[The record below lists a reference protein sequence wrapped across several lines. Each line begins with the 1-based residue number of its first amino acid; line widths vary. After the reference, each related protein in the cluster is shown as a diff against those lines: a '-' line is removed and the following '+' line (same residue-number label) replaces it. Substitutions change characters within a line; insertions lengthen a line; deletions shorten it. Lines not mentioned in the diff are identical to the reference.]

1 MQAKAH
7 STRFLSVYQSP
18 KHDKMVKLKIIYR
31 SVFEFHVFW
40 VTIAAL
46 ITNLFTE
53 VSMKK
58 FLKPALLVTAMLF
71 SLNASAELKI
81 AYIEMAQVMQSQQA
95 QDIGKKLQTE
105 FSSRA
110 NQLDQLKK
118 TLNDK
123 RTALE
128 KDSKKL
134 SEADMRDKSKQISDL
149 TIDFERKQRELNEDV
164 NIRKNEEMA
173 KFQQQL
179 NKAVSNIAQA
189 DGYDLIVY
197 NSVAYASK
205 KINITD
211 KVIAAIGK

>member
-1 MQAKAH
+1 MQNFLKSAL
-7 STRFLSVYQSP
+7 FLS
-18 KHDKMVKLKIIYR
+18 
-31 SVFEFHVFW
+31 
-40 VTIAAL
+40 AL
-46 ITNLFTE
+46 
-53 VSMKK
+53 
-58 FLKPALLVTAMLF
+58 LF
-71 SLNASAELKI
+71 SLNAAAELKI

-110 NQLDQLKK
+110 TQLDQLKK
-118 TLNDK
+118 TINGK
-123 RTALE
+123 RTALD

-134 SEADMRDKSKQISDL
+134 SDADLRDKTKQISDL

-164 NIRKNEEMA
+164 NIRKNEEMG

-179 NKAVSNIAQA
+179 NKAVNAIAQA

>member
-1 MQAKAH
+1 MQNFLKSAL
-7 STRFLSVYQSP
+7 FLS
-18 KHDKMVKLKIIYR
+18 
-31 SVFEFHVFW
+31 
-40 VTIAAL
+40 AL
-46 ITNLFTE
+46 
-53 VSMKK
+53 
-58 FLKPALLVTAMLF
+58 LF
-71 SLNASAELKI
+71 SLNAAAELKI

-110 NQLDQLKK
+110 TQLDQLKK
-118 TLNDK
+118 TINDK
-123 RTALE
+123 RTALD

-134 SEADMRDKSKQISDL
+134 SEADLRDKTKQISDL

-164 NIRKNEEMA
+164 NIRKNEEMG

-179 NKAVSNIAQA
+179 NKAVNAIAQT

>member
-1 MQAKAH
+1 
-7 STRFLSVYQSP
+7 
-18 KHDKMVKLKIIYR
+18 
-31 SVFEFHVFW
+31 
-40 VTIAAL
+40 
-46 ITNLFTE
+46 
-53 VSMKK
+53 MKK

>member
-1 MQAKAH
+1 MQNFLKSAL
-7 STRFLSVYQSP
+7 FLS
-18 KHDKMVKLKIIYR
+18 
-31 SVFEFHVFW
+31 
-40 VTIAAL
+40 AL
-46 ITNLFTE
+46 
-53 VSMKK
+53 
-58 FLKPALLVTAMLF
+58 LF
-71 SLNASAELKI
+71 SLNAAAELKI

-110 NQLDQLKK
+110 TQLDQLKK
-118 TLNDK
+118 TINDK
-123 RTALE
+123 RTALD

-134 SEADMRDKSKQISDL
+134 SEADLRDKTKQISDL

-164 NIRKNEEMA
+164 NIRKNEELG

-179 NKAVSNIAQA
+179 NKAVNAIAQA

>member
-1 MQAKAH
+1 
-7 STRFLSVYQSP
+7 
-18 KHDKMVKLKIIYR
+18 
-31 SVFEFHVFW
+31 
-40 VTIAAL
+40 
-46 ITNLFTE
+46 
-53 VSMKK
+53 MKK
-58 FLKPALLVTAMLF
+58 LLKPALFVTALLF
-71 SLNASAELKI
+71 SLNAAAELKI

-110 NQLDQLKK
+110 TQLDQLKK
-118 TLNDK
+118 TINDK
-123 RTALE
+123 RTALD

-134 SEADMRDKSKQISDL
+134 SEADLRDKTKQISDL

-164 NIRKNEEMA
+164 NIRKNEEMG

-179 NKAVSNIAQA
+179 NKAVNAIAQT

>member
-1 MQAKAH
+1 
-7 STRFLSVYQSP
+7 
-18 KHDKMVKLKIIYR
+18 
-31 SVFEFHVFW
+31 
-40 VTIAAL
+40 
-46 ITNLFTE
+46 
-53 VSMKK
+53 MKK
-58 FLKPALLVTAMLF
+58 FLKPALLVTALLF
-71 SLNASAELKI
+71 SLNAAAELKI

-110 NQLDQLKK
+110 TQLDQLKK
-118 TLNDK
+118 TINDK
-123 RTALE
+123 RTALD

-134 SEADMRDKSKQISDL
+134 SEADLRDKSKQISDL

-164 NIRKNEEMA
+164 NIRKNEEMG

-179 NKAVSNIAQA
+179 NKAVNAIAQT

-211 KVIAAIGK
+211 KVISALGK

>member
-1 MQAKAH
+1 
-7 STRFLSVYQSP
+7 
-18 KHDKMVKLKIIYR
+18 
-31 SVFEFHVFW
+31 
-40 VTIAAL
+40 
-46 ITNLFTE
+46 
-53 VSMKK
+53 MKK
-58 FLKPALLVTAMLF
+58 LLKPVLLVSALLF
-71 SLNASAELKI
+71 SLNAAAELKI

-110 NQLDQLKK
+110 TQLDQLKK
-118 TLNDK
+118 TINDK
-123 RTALE
+123 RTALD

-134 SEADMRDKSKQISDL
+134 SETDLRDKTKQISDL

-164 NIRKNEEMA
+164 NIRKNEEMG

-179 NKAVSNIAQA
+179 NKAVNAIAQT

>member
-1 MQAKAH
+1 MQ
-7 STRFLSVYQSP
+7 
-18 KHDKMVKLKIIYR
+18 
-31 SVFEFHVFW
+31 
-40 VTIAAL
+40 
-46 ITNLFTE
+46 N
-53 VSMKK
+53 
-58 FLKPALLVTAMLF
+58 FLKSALFVSALLF
-71 SLNASAELKI
+71 SLNAAAELKI

-110 NQLDQLKK
+110 TQLDQLKK
-118 TLNDK
+118 TINDK
-123 RTALE
+123 RTALD

-134 SEADMRDKSKQISDL
+134 SESDLRDKTKQISDL

-164 NIRKNEEMA
+164 NIRKNEEMG

-179 NKAVSNIAQA
+179 NKAVNTIAQA

-197 NSVAYASK
+197 NSVAFASK

>member
-1 MQAKAH
+1 MQNFLKSAL
-7 STRFLSVYQSP
+7 FLS
-18 KHDKMVKLKIIYR
+18 
-31 SVFEFHVFW
+31 
-40 VTIAAL
+40 AL
-46 ITNLFTE
+46 
-53 VSMKK
+53 
-58 FLKPALLVTAMLF
+58 LF
-71 SLNASAELKI
+71 SLNAAAELKI

-110 NQLDQLKK
+110 TQLDQLKK
-118 TLNDK
+118 TINDK
-123 RTALE
+123 RTALD

-134 SEADMRDKSKQISDL
+134 SEADLRDKTKQISDL

-164 NIRKNEEMA
+164 NIRKNEEMG

-179 NKAVSNIAQA
+179 NKAVNAIAQA

>member
-1 MQAKAH
+1 MQ
-7 STRFLSVYQSP
+7 
-18 KHDKMVKLKIIYR
+18 
-31 SVFEFHVFW
+31 
-40 VTIAAL
+40 
-46 ITNLFTE
+46 N
-53 VSMKK
+53 
-58 FLKPALLVTAMLF
+58 FLKSALFVSALLF
-71 SLNASAELKI
+71 SLNAAAELKI

-110 NQLDQLKK
+110 TQLDQLKK
-118 TLNDK
+118 TINDK
-123 RTALE
+123 RTALD

-134 SEADMRDKSKQISDL
+134 SEADLRDKTKQISDL

-164 NIRKNEEMA
+164 NIRKNEEMG

-179 NKAVSNIAQA
+179 NKAVNAIAQA

>member
-1 MQAKAH
+1 MQ
-7 STRFLSVYQSP
+7 
-18 KHDKMVKLKIIYR
+18 
-31 SVFEFHVFW
+31 
-40 VTIAAL
+40 
-46 ITNLFTE
+46 N
-53 VSMKK
+53 
-58 FLKPALLVTAMLF
+58 FLKSALFVSALLF
-71 SLNASAELKI
+71 SLNAAAELKI

-110 NQLDQLKK
+110 TQLDQLKK
-118 TLNDK
+118 TINDK
-123 RTALE
+123 RTALD

-134 SEADMRDKSKQISDL
+134 SEADLRDKTKQISDL

-164 NIRKNEEMA
+164 NIRKNEEMG

-179 NKAVSNIAQA
+179 NKAVNTIAQA

>member
-1 MQAKAH
+1 
-7 STRFLSVYQSP
+7 
-18 KHDKMVKLKIIYR
+18 
-31 SVFEFHVFW
+31 
-40 VTIAAL
+40 
-46 ITNLFTE
+46 
-53 VSMKK
+53 MKK
-58 FLKPALLVTAMLF
+58 LLKPVLLVSALLF
-71 SLNASAELKI
+71 SLNAAAELKI

-110 NQLDQLKK
+110 TQLDQLKK
-118 TLNDK
+118 TINDK
-123 RTALE
+123 RTALD

-134 SEADMRDKSKQISDL
+134 SEADLRDKTKQISDL

-164 NIRKNEEMA
+164 NIRKNEEMG

-179 NKAVSNIAQA
+179 NKAVNAIAQT